1 MSNILCCP
9 KCGQKTVQII
19 NHEYMRL
26 NDFEYPFPKKLFGKF
41 QCLQMHCHEIFN
53 AVLNVK
59 FEQEEHPQEVLNDI
73 NKAIEYLKSKGF
85 YTDNLW
91 CIDDVK
97 MHYDRSDEEAM
108 KILDDVMTSDPVFE
122 TIFQQMHDA
131 SFTLNLKRHED
142 DYQI

>member
-53 AVLNVK
+53 AVLNVN
-59 FEQEEHPQEVLNDI
+59 FQQEPHPYEEINDI
-73 NKAIEYLKSKGF
+73 NKAIVYLKSKGY

-97 MHYDRSDEEAM
+97 MGYECTDEEAM
-108 KILDDVMTSDPVFE
+108 KVLADTFTNDATYSTIWKQLDNAAFNNN
-122 TIFQQMHDA
+122 
-131 SFTLNLKRHED
+131 LNKL
-142 DYQI
+142 